1 MSFRS
6 VFHSVSTGSI
16 VLIGDV
22 AYDTISYMMC
32 STVEQRAMASECPVC
47 GSHVDE
53 DVPTADT
60 EYDGDQYTFESAKCK
75 EKFEEDPSE
84 YT

>member
-1 MSFRS
+1 
-6 VFHSVSTGSI
+6 
-16 VLIGDV
+16 
-22 AYDTISYMMC
+22 
-32 STVEQRAMASECPVC
+32 MASECPVC
-47 GSHVDE
+47 GSYVDE